1 MRSIFGSR
9 DLAATLLAFS
19 TLFVSSRVRAADDAA
34 AAAGVETKSKPAKGA
49 PRIEEIPVEW
59 KVWRL
64 FDPKLSP
71 RARGWAIGP
80 GYLRT
85 IGSEELQYG
94 LQIARK
100 ETMEQRRGAL
110 FLSLEREWALRF
122 YERWTIIPLYRYG
135 YLAGL
140 RLGPIELGAGVSA
153 IPFAIDYS
161 EGRFSFSGPSPG
173 AAVRIGYKSGKVRV
187 SLRAEREYLWRW
199 GGQPSPRNPP
209 TGKSLLDAL
218 RVWNWTAQPDAMMTG
233 LVLEIAG
240 ELPPDHRS
248 GGHPLIFIK

>member
-9 DLAATLLAFS
+9 DLAATLFAFS
-19 TLFVSSRVRAADDAA
+19 TLFVSSRVRAADDVAP
-34 AAAGVETKSKPAKGA
+34 AAGVETKSKPAPAA

-71 RARGWAIGP
+71 RERGWTIGP

-85 IGSEELQYG
+85 IGREELQYG

-100 ETMEQRRGAL
+100 ETIEQRRGAL
-110 FLSLEREWALRF
+110 FLTIEREWALRF

-173 AAVRIGYKSGKVRV
+173 AAVRIGYKTGKIRV

>member
-1 MRSIFGSR
+1 MRSPLCAR
-9 DLAATLLAFS
+9 DLAVPLLAFAFLLVS
-19 TLFVSSRVRAADDAA
+19 TNARAADPPAPEAGAA
-34 AAAGVETKSKPAKGA
+34 ANVERAKA
-49 PRIEEIPVEW
+49 VPRVEDVPVEW

-64 FDPKLSP
+64 LDPKLSI
-71 RARGWAIGP
+71 RERGWTLGP

-85 IGSEELQYG
+85 IGREDLQYG

-100 ETMEQRRGAL
+100 ETIEDRRGPL
-110 FLSLEREWALRF
+110 FLTLEREWALRF

-135 YLAGL
+135 YLAGM
-140 RLGPIELGAGVSA
+140 RLGPIELAAGVSA

-173 AAVRIGYKSGKVRV
+173 AAVRVGVKTKSVRV
-187 SLRAEREYLWRW
+187 SLRLEREYLWRW

-218 RVWNWTAQPDAMMTG
+218 RVWNWTSQPDAMMTG

-248 GGHPLIFIK
+248 GGHPLIFVK